1 MTPVSSGDSAVD
13 VNLSSPQVFSSTLS
27 GSKELELHPR
37 VLSDEYLPVRISRP
51 QVLDDV
57 SDDGLMKVLQSL

>member
-1 MTPVSSGDSAVD
+1 MTSVCSAESAVD
-13 VNLSSPQVFSSTLS
+13 VNLSSPQVCSSTPS

-51 QVLDDV
+51 RVLEDV
-57 SDDGLMKVLQSL
+57 SDDGLLKVLQSL